1 MPRID
6 SLLAIVVHQG
16 ANELRIRSD
25 DEPKMFARGSPRRLS
40 LPKMSEETLRDLLG
54 ELCGDLA
61 SASLSSTG
69 RYDVTYEAP
78 SIGVFAVGLSR
89 GPEGPLEARFQWI
102 RAAKK
107 ELPEASGPTPP
118 MSPDVGTERAREAP
132 TVPEPSAAS
141 VDSGVSERPAEPSL
155 ATRAGFAAHAEL
167 AALVARAASVRASDL
182 HLAEG
187 SSPFVRVDGKLRE
200 LHEPT
205 VDLVELFALSA
216 ADRLRLGSGH
226 SIDTAFEIEGA
237 GRVRAHVYSTESGLA
252 AAIRLLPDAAPTFA
266 SLQMPVAFDDVCM
279 LPHGLVLVCGA
290 TGEGKSTTLA
300 ALAQEA
306 LRRRSILLVTLED
319 PIEYELAPSRSSLVR
334 RRRIGRDCPSFAA
347 GLRDALREDPD
358 VLLVGEMRDA
368 ETVALALT
376 AAETGHLVLASLHSR
391 SAASAI
397 ERIVDVTAPERQ
409 QQVRLQLAESL
420 RVVVS
425 QRLLPRARGPGRLPV
440 VEILRVNHAVSAM
453 IREAKTAQIAHAL
466 QAGRADGML
475 PFERSL
481 ADRVRSGDVRLED
494 ARAVAHD
501 VPALDALLE
510 RGRP

>member
-6 SLLAIVVHQG
+6 SLLAIVVQQG

-25 DEPKMFARGSPRRLS
+25 DEPKMFARGAPRRLS
-40 LPKMSEETLRDLLG
+40 LPKMSEETLRELLG
-54 ELCGDLA
+54 ELCGDHA

-69 RYDVTYEAP
+69 RHDVTYDAP

-89 GPEGPLEARFQWI
+89 APDGPLEARFQWI
-102 RAAKK
+102 RAPKK
-107 ELPEASGPTPP
+107 DVSEASEPT
-118 MSPDVGTERAREAP
+118 SEAPDVGAEPARAVAS
-132 TVPEPSAAS
+132 VPEPAVAS
-141 VDSGVSERPAEPSL
+141 SDSRTSEGPSEPSL
-155 ATRAGFAAHAEL
+155 GARTGFAAHAEL
-167 AALVARAASVRASDL
+167 AVLVARAASVRASDL

-187 SSPFVRVDGKLRE
+187 SSPFVRVDGKLRV

-205 VDLVELFALSA
+205 VELTELFALSA
-216 ADRLRLGSGH
+216 ADRRRLVSGH

-237 GRVRAHVYSTESGLA
+237 GRVRAHVYSTDSGLA

-334 RRRIGRDCPSFAA
+334 RRRIGRDCPSFAV

-453 IREAKTAQIAHAL
+453 IREAKTSQIAHAL

-501 VPALDALLE
+501 VPALEALLE
-510 RGRP
+510 SRRP

>member
-6 SLLAIVVHQG
+6 SLLAIVVQQG
-16 ANELRIRSD
+16 ANELRIRAGE
-25 DEPKMFARGSPRRLS
+25 EPKMLAHGTPRKLS
-40 LPKMSEETLRDLLG
+40 LPKMSEETLRELLG
-54 ELCGDLA
+54 ELCGDDA
-61 SASLSSTG
+61 EASLVSAG
-69 RYDVTYEAP
+69 RHDITYEAP
-78 SIGVFAVGLSR
+78 SDFVFSISLARVSG
-89 GPEGPLEARFQWI
+89 GPLEARFQLI
-102 RAAKK
+102 RATKREVLEVSSK
-107 ELPEASGPTPP
+107 DRSPP
-118 MSPDVGTERAREAP
+118 PHVR
-132 TVPEPSAAS
+132 PEPAGGPPSVPAS
-141 VDSGVSERPAEPSL
+141 SEVTPLDSRTAEPGPSFG
-155 ATRAGFAAHAEL
+155 TRTRFAAHDEL
-167 AALVARAASVRASDL
+167 AALVARAASARASDL
-182 HLAEG
+182 HLADG
-187 SSPFVRVDGKLRE
+187 NSPFVRVDGKLRV
-200 LHEPT
+200 LH
-205 VDLVELFALSA
+205 DMAVELPQLLSLSSEDLA
-216 ADRLRLGSGH
+216 RLDSGH
-226 SIDTAFEIEGA
+226 SIDTAFQVEGA
-237 GRVRAHVYSTESGLA
+237 GRVRAHVYSTETGLA
-252 AAIRLLPDAAPTFA
+252 AAIRLLPEEAPTFG

-319 PIEYELAPSRSSLVR
+319 PVEYELVPSRSSIVR
-334 RRRIGRDCPSFAA
+334 RRRIGRDCSTFAT

-358 VLLVGEMRDA
+358 VLLVGEMRDP

-453 IREAKTAQIAHAL
+453 IREAKTAQISHAL
-466 QAGRADGML
+466 QAGRAEGML

-481 ADRVRSGDVRLED
+481 ADRVRSGEVRLED

-501 VPALDALLE
+501 VAALDALLE
-510 RGRP
+510 SRRP

>member
-16 ANELRIRSD
+16 ANELRIRAD
-25 DEPKMFARGSPRRLS
+25 DEPKMFARGAPRRLS

-54 ELCGDLA
+54 ELYGEHA

-89 GPEGPLEARFQWI
+89 SPDGPLEARFQWI
-102 RAAKK
+102 RAAKR
-107 ELPEASGPTPP
+107 EASEASEPTPPRSPDIGTEPATGVPEAS
-118 MSPDVGTERAREAP
+118 MV
-132 TVPEPSAAS
+132 S
-141 VDSGVSERPAEPSL
+141 VESTASERSAEPSL
-155 ATRAGFAAHAEL
+155 GARTGFAAHAEL
-167 AALVARAASVRASDL
+167 SALVARAASLRASDL

-187 SSPFVRVDGKLRE
+187 RSPFVRVDGKLRE

-205 VDLVELFALSA
+205 VGLVELFALSA

-226 SIDTAFEIEGA
+226 SIDTAFEIGGA
-237 GRVRAHVYSTESGLA
+237 GRVRAHVYSTDAGLA
-252 AAIRLLPDAAPTFA
+252 AAIRLLPSVAPTFT

-334 RRRIGRDCPSFAA
+334 RRRIGRDCPSFAV

-440 VEILRVNHAVSAM
+440 VEILRVNHAVAAM

-481 ADRVRSGDVRLED
+481 ADRVRSGEVRLED

-501 VPALDALLE
+501 VPAFDALLE
-510 RGRP
+510 SRRT